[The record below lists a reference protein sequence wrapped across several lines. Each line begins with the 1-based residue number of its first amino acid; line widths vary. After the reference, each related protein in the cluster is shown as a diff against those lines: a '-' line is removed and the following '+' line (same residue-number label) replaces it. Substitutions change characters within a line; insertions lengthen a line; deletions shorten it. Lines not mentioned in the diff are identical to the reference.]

1 MYTRCRNGNR
11 CYVKSTK
18 ERNFLGQLYK
28 SQRYSEL
35 FDNDLDWIGLWPRT
49 GSYKRF
55 TNLDDVTSMVTLDES
70 VRPPEE
76 PDLPPQPL
84 RPAPAPPPSR
94 MPGGWTDSG
103 EGSPSPASSSI
114 GLGAGVETPPEP
126 SRPAP
131 VLDRRDSNRSL
142 SGRIQR
148 RDSSKE
154 LLVSSQQSSP
164 KRSSTNPF
172 RASWVPPDEASEGAY
187 VEEASHD
194 VFSASS
200 RRAPS
205 GTGRGAVSSGAER
218 VNEEMQR
225 APASN
230 ALPEKPDAK
239 AAVPT
244 MASVTQGS
252 DTVVDWFGGGAG
264 DRAGGINVTSSGGTG
279 WFTGTNNQGIS
290 SGGVSSVVSTGSGSS
305 WLSGLTG
312 INSGVGVTSS
322 GGVSGV
328 GGVISNSVGD
338 VAGNRETSGG
348 VVAQAGNVHT
358 STVYDNSLN
367 YKPLQPDS
375 LLNRINETKDTS
387 IFGNQNYYTTTDYTK
402 PESVAGTGVSATTT
416 LYNNQISTTTNAE
429 TVSSAGAVPGLLL
442 PSRDPVLPSDFGGA
456 TDVPA
461 TPPNTATFD
470 PSSPSPYIT
479 SRLAEVEARIGLLG
493 ARQQEEEQ
501 STPLGSAQVEGGRR
515 TEGGKNPFLVLGSGE
530 ADRKGLS
537 AVEEE
542 VSLLHDAVDTS
553 RTQPLVQPHSELG
566 SETSKSVLGGERS
579 PRGETK
585 EEEKKE
591 TGEMEKEKKKEE
603 EEEETEED
611 ASTRRVREY
620 IASLSARLRQIPD
633 DSSIGQ
639 DSLSQMRTPPPSAAF
654 PITPPNSAA
663 RLSGET
669 PPSSAGL
676 YTPFGSRPPS
686 SSTPPSSAT
695 GLRNLY
701 SSRRASADAS
711 PLSPVVFTLSTS
723 RRLSLD
729 TPPSSADL
737 VTATPPNSA
746 SSQAVFGETPPSSA
760 GYSSTPPN
768 SAGLAGAFEGGVSAG
783 MLKRAMSCD
792 SVSSDTSVTLGELE
806 DTCGQ
811 VTGHLAIQLIYD
823 RIKV

>member
-1 MYTRCRNGNR
+1 MVFLSVCALDSACVYVCEGLIFRLKVKGKEPAKGFMSVPVLEDESSQDLQDQEEDGAPELCRFNGLS
-11 CYVKSTK
+11 CKGIGDSLSHIK
-18 ERNFLGQLYK
+18 LYGHPTHI
-28 SQRYSEL
+28 SLQ

-55 TNLDDVTSMVTLDES
+55 TNLDDVTSMMTLDES

-187 VEEASHD
+187 VEEASYETI
-194 VFSASS
+194 S

-205 GTGRGAVSSGAER
+205 GTGRGAPPSGAER
-218 VNEEMQR
+218 VNEGMQR
-225 APASN
+225 AFA
-230 ALPEKPDAK
+230 EKPEAS
-239 AAVPT
+239 VT
-244 MASVTQGS
+244 VTSTASVTQSGQ
-252 DTVVDWFGGGAG
+252 TVADWFGGGAG
-264 DRAGGINVTSSGGTG
+264 NRVGGINVTASGGSG
-279 WFTGTNNQGIS
+279 WFTSTTSEGVG
-290 SGGVSSVVSTGSGSS
+290 SGGVSSVVATDSGNRWLNDLTGSSS
-305 WLSGLTG
+305 G
-312 INSGVGVTSS
+312 ISSS
-322 GGVSGV
+322 GGV
-328 GGVISNSVGD
+328 GGVSVAVSNSVGYMGD
-338 VAGNRETSGG
+338 NRESSG
-348 VVAQAGNVHT
+348 VVSQAGVGQT
-358 STVYDNSLN
+358 STVYDNSVN
-367 YKPLQPDS
+367 YKPIQPDS
-375 LLNRINETKDTS
+375 FVNTFNETKDQPT
-387 IFGNQNYYTTTDYTK
+387 FGNKNYFSATDYTR
-402 PESVAGTGVSATTT
+402 PDNEAATGVSASTAP
-416 LYNNQISTTTNAE
+416 YINQISTATSTE
-429 TVSSAGAVPGLLL
+429 MRGSGGEVPGLIL
-442 PSRDPVLPSDFGGA
+442 PSRNPVLPLDYGGVA
-456 TDVPA
+456 DVPA

-470 PSSPSPYIT
+470 PSSSPSPYIS

-493 ARQQEEEQ
+493 ARQEEER
-501 STPLGSAQVEGGRR
+501 SASLGWAQGEDRRR
-515 TEGGKNPFLVLGSGE
+515 TEGGKNPFLVSASGR
-530 ADRKGLS
+530 ADRKGLGG
-537 AVEEE
+537 VEEE
-542 VSLLHDAVDTS
+542 VSLLHDAVDTP
-553 RTQPLVQPHSELG
+553 RTQPLVWPHSERG
-566 SETSKSVLGGERS
+566 SETSES
-579 PRGETK
+579 
-585 EEEKKE
+585 
-591 TGEMEKEKKKEE
+591 
-603 EEEETEED
+603 
-611 ASTRRVREY
+611 
-620 IASLSARLRQIPD
+620 IPD
-633 DSSIGQ
+633 DNSIGQ
-639 DSLSQMRTPPPSAAF
+639 DSLGQMRTPPPSAAF
-654 PITPPNSAA
+654 PVTPPNSAA

-676 YTPFGSRPPS
+676 YVPYGSRPPS

-701 SSRRASADAS
+701 SSRRASAEVS

-768 SAGLAGAFEGGVSAG
+768 SAGLAGAFEAGVAAG
-783 MLKRAMSCD
+783 TLKRAMSCD
-792 SVSSDTSVTLGELE
+792 SVSSDTSVTLNELE

-823 RIKV
+823 SGREDIDLSTEL

>member
-1 MYTRCRNGNR
+1 M
-11 CYVKSTK
+11 
-18 ERNFLGQLYK
+18 
-28 SQRYSEL
+28 
-35 FDNDLDWIGLWPRT
+35 
-49 GSYKRF
+49 
-55 TNLDDVTSMVTLDES
+55 MTLDES
-70 VRPPEE
+70 VRPPEQ

-154 LLVSSQQSSP
+154 LLATSQQSSP

-187 VEEASHD
+187 IEEASRD
-194 VFSASS
+194 TISAPS

-205 GTGRGAVSSGAER
+205 GAGRGAASSGAER

-225 APASN
+225 AFAQK
-230 ALPEKPDAK
+230 PEANVTVT
-239 AAVPT
+239 AT
-244 MASVTQGS
+244 ASVTQSGQ
-252 DTVVDWFGGGAG
+252 TVADWFGGGAG
-264 DRAGGINVTSSGGTG
+264 DRATSTNVTSSGSTG
-279 WFTGTNNQGIS
+279 WFTSTASEGFGSGSVSSVVATSSGSRWLSDLTGSNSAAGSSVSGGVGGGSVAVSNSVGYVGGNRES
-290 SGGVSSVVSTGSGSS
+290 SGGVVSQ
-305 WLSGLTG
+305 
-312 INSGVGVTSS
+312 
-322 GGVSGV
+322 
-328 GGVISNSVGD
+328 
-338 VAGNRETSGG
+338 AG
-348 VVAQAGNVHT
+348 VAQT
-358 STVYDNSLN
+358 STVYDNSV

-375 LLNRINETKDTS
+375 FVNKFNETKDTS
-387 IFGNQNYYTTTDYTK
+387 IFGSKNYFSAPDYTR
-402 PESVAGTGVSATTT
+402 PDSEAATGVSASPTP
-416 LYNNQISTTTNAE
+416 YINQMSTTTRKE
-429 TVSSAGAVPGLLL
+429 TGGPGGAAPGLIL
-442 PSRDPVLPSDFGGA
+442 PSKNPVLPSDYGGVA
-456 TDVPA
+456 DVPA
-461 TPPNTATFD
+461 TPPNTATSD
-470 PSSPSPYIT
+470 HSTSPSPYIS

-493 ARQQEEEQ
+493 ARQEEEER
-501 STPLGSAQVEGGRR
+501 SAPLGWAQGGDRR
-515 TEGGKNPFLVLGSGE
+515 RPEEGKNPFLVSVSGR
-530 ADRKGLS
+530 ADRKGL
-537 AVEEE
+537 AGVEEE
-542 VSLLHDAVDTS
+542 VSLLHDAADTP
-553 RTQPLVQPHSELG
+553 RTQPLVRPHSERG
-566 SETSKSVLGGERS
+566 SETSESVLGGERS
-579 PRGETK
+579 PRGETQK
-585 EEEKKE
+585 EEKKE
-591 TGEMEKEKKKEE
+591 TGAEEKEKEVKKEE
-603 EEEETEED
+603 EEEED

-633 DSSIGQ
+633 DNSIGQ
-639 DSLSQMRTPPPSAAF
+639 DSLSQMSTPPPSAAF
-654 PITPPNSAA
+654 PVTPPNSAA

-676 YTPFGSRPPS
+676 YVPYGSRPPS

-737 VTATPPNSA
+737 VSATPPNSA

-768 SAGLAGAFEGGVSAG
+768 SAGLAGAFEAGVAAG
-783 MLKRAMSCD
+783 TLKRAMSCD
-792 SVSSDTSVTLGELE
+792 SVSSDTSVTLNELE

-823 RIKV
+823 R